1 QCPFSRAE
9 RGAMKRETAAMT
21 AIETVT
27 PTEKL
32 EARLLH
38 DDELDLV
45 SGGDG
50 PRVSEFHISK
60 LGDVAS
66 PKEVWQGAGSAPVCR
81 FSLVRLA
88 PPGGAP
94 PHPGARPAPPN
105 PEGPGRAPPPPRA

>member
-1 QCPFSRAE
+1 
-9 RGAMKRETAAMT
+9 MT

-60 LGDVAS
+60 LVDVAS
-66 PKEVWQGAGSAPVCR
+66 PK
-81 FSLVRLA
+81 
-88 PPGGAP
+88 
-94 PHPGARPAPPN
+94 
-105 PEGPGRAPPPPRA
+105 

>member
-50 PRVSEFHISK
+50 PRVLGVHISK
-60 LGDVAS
+60 LVGGGS
-66 PKEVWQGAGSAPVCR
+66 PKEVWQRPSSAPVCR
-81 FSLVRLA
+81 VPLGRGA
-88 PPGGAP
+88 TARGAP
-94 PHPGARPAPPN
+94 PA
-105 PEGPGRAPPPPRA
+105 PGRRR

>member
-1 QCPFSRAE
+1 
-9 RGAMKRETAAMT
+9 MKRQTAAMT

-60 LGDVAS
+60 LVDVAS
-66 PKEVWQGAGSAPVCR
+66 PK
-81 FSLVRLA
+81 
-88 PPGGAP
+88 
-94 PHPGARPAPPN
+94 
-105 PEGPGRAPPPPRA
+105 